1 MKKFIY
7 PLVALLILVMG
18 YFYLR
23 HPLGEK
29 VTINGHTLSVEVSVT
44 EAEREKGLSDRDSL
58 GPDAGMLFVYQ
69 NKDRYG
75 YWMKGMRF
83 PLDYIWIADNTVVD
97 LSPNI
102 PAPTTSTEAPV
113 ELAPKVPVN
122 KVLEV
127 NAGVI
132 AQLGIQVGDIVKFSN

>member
-1 MKKFIY
+1 MKKYIY
-7 PLVALLILVMG
+7 PLIALLVLGMG

-29 VTINGHTLSVEVSVT
+29 VSINGHVLNVEVAVT
-44 EAEREKGLSDRDSL
+44 ETAKEKGLGDRDSL
-58 GPDAGMLFVYQ
+58 APDAGMLFVYQ

-83 PLDYIWIADNTVVD
+83 PLDYIWINGNEVVD

-102 PAPTTSTEAPV
+102 PAPATATEAPV
-113 ELAPKVPVN
+113 ELSPKVPVD

-132 AQLGIQVGDIVKFSN
+132 AKLGVKIGDTVKFSN